1 MMVPEFEKT
10 AFALKKGEMSEIVK
24 TQFGYHIIKVTDKA
38 EASYKPFNEVKGD
51 IRNFLVSKQ
60 LEEKVKAAVDQAK
73 KDMKLKIAEF

>member
-24 TQFGYHIIKVTDKA
+24 TQFGYHIIKVTDKT
-38 EASYKPFNEVKGD
+38 ESSYRPLAEVKGNIHD
-51 IRNFLVSKQ
+51 FLMSKQ